1 MEEDMSIDQL
11 VNQISVLVIPA
22 LPYLLKGIKLGG
34 KKAAEKLGE
43 LGAGKSAE
51 LAEKLWGKIAGK
63 KSGSRK
69 LSIAAEELSKTPTDK
84 SWQAMMKQEIKQL
97 LKADPALLK
106 EITLMIQAEVPE
118 QTVSAKR
125 NVNARIEQTISA
137 PKGKQKVTAEDNRG
151 LVIRQN
157 IKK

>member
-1 MEEDMSIDQL
+1 MLIDQL

-22 LPYLLKGIKLGG
+22 LPYLLKGIKIGG

-43 LGAGKSAE
+43 LSAGKSDA
-51 LAEKLWGKIAGK
+51 LAEKLWAKITGK
-63 KSGSRK
+63 KTDSRK
-69 LSIAAEELSKTPTDK
+69 LSIAAEELSKTPGDK
-84 SWQAMMKQEIKQL
+84 SWQVMMKQEIKQL

-118 QTVSAKR
+118 QFVSAKR
-125 NVNARIEQTISA
+125 NANAKIEQSNSGRS
-137 PKGKQKVTAEDNRG
+137 GKQKVTAEDNRG

>member
-1 MEEDMSIDQL
+1 MSIDQ
-11 VNQISVLVIPA
+11 VVVEVSKWIIPA
-22 LPYLLKGIKLGG
+22 LPYLLQGIKIGG

-43 LGAGKSAE
+43 ASAGKSME
-51 LAEKLWGKIAGK
+51 LAQSLWNKLTGK
-63 KSGSRK
+63 KAKSDK
-69 LSIAAEELSKTPTDK
+69 LSIAAKELSKTPKDK
-84 SWQAMMKQEIKQL
+84 DWQAMLNKEIKQL

-118 QTVSAKR
+118 QTAIAKR
-125 NVNARIEQTISA
+125 NVNTRIEQTIST

>member
-1 MEEDMSIDQL
+1 MLIDQL

-22 LPYLLKGIKLGG
+22 LPYLLKGIKIGG
-34 KKAAEKLGE
+34 KKVAEKLGE
-43 LGAGKSAE
+43 LGSEKSAE
-51 LAEKLWGKIAGK
+51 LAEKLWDKLSGK
-63 KSGSRK
+63 KSDSRK
-69 LSIAAEELSKTPTDK
+69 LSIAAEELSKTPKDK
-84 SWQAMMKQEIKQL
+84 AWQSMMKQELKQL

-118 QTVSAKR
+118 QTIRAKK
-125 NVNARIEQTISA
+125 NVKARIEQSNSGSA
-137 PKGKQKVTAEDNRG
+137 GKQKVTAEDNRG

>member
-1 MEEDMSIDQL
+1 MSIDQL

-22 LPYLLKGIKLGG
+22 LPYLLKGIKIGG
-34 KKAAEKLGE
+34 KKVAEKLGE
-43 LGAGKSAE
+43 LGSEKSAE
-51 LAEKLWGKIAGK
+51 LAEKLWDKLSGK
-63 KSGSRK
+63 KTDSRK
-69 LSIAAEELSKTPTDK
+69 LSIAAKELSKTPKDK
-84 SWQAMMKQEIKQL
+84 AWQSMMKQELKQL

-118 QTVSAKR
+118 QTIRAKK
-125 NVNARIEQTISA
+125 NVKARIEQSNSGSA
-137 PKGKQKVTAEDNRG
+137 GKQKVSAEENRG